1 MKTAVTDEDIAGKS
15 LEELSAMVTEG
26 KISQNCYALVSD
38 IDSISEAL
46 QPLADADVPVL
57 WRPLPEA
64 GGGWY
69 WWGSDGAEN
78 YQWLWKLL
86 YTRMTEY
93 HHLNNLLWV
102 WNGQSSSFLVD
113 SSMYD
118 IAALDLYVE
127 KDQTYGSRY
136 EQYVA
141 LRNMSA
147 GKILAISECSNV
159 PDMNAMFRDNA
170 VWSYFG
176 LWYAPYLGE
185 YTDNNTLMEFYNS
198 EAALTREDFSYSE

>member
-1 MKTAVTDEDIAGKS
+1 M
-15 LEELSAMVTEG
+15 MWM
-26 KISQNCYALVSD
+26 NCYIHLVFM
-38 IDSISEAL
+38 SISANC
-46 QPLADADVPVL
+46 
-57 WRPLPEA
+57 R
-64 GGGWY
+64 
-69 WWGSDGAEN
+69 
-78 YQWLWKLL
+78 
-86 YTRMTEY
+86 T
-93 HHLNNLLWV
+93 
-102 WNGQSSSFLVD
+102 SFLVD

-176 LWYAPYLGE
+176 LWYAP
-185 YTDNNTLMEFYNS
+185 
-198 EAALTREDFSYSE
+198 